1 MVSTVSAA
9 PGVVAAA
16 ARVGSPVGER
26 VGVPA
31 GERVDTSVV
40 LEAIAKEGRAAATD
54 SIETK
59 RQHLR
64 DIPQTADLG
73 AIATPEGLGAF
84 EPQWEKV

>member
-1 MVSTVSAA
+1 MVSTVSTA

-26 VGVPA
+26 V

-84 EPQWEKV
+84 EPQWEPS

>member
-26 VGVPA
+26 V

-84 EPQWEKV
+84 EPQWEPS